1 MADSIMQEEKEC
13 YITGSPL
20 DLHQHHVFDGSR
32 RKASDK
38 WGCWIW
44 LRSDY
49 HNMSDHGV
57 HFDSELDLRIKQET
71 QRRFEQLYGHNKFM
85 AVFGKSYI

>member
-1 MADSIMQEEKEC
+1 MSDSIMQEKKEC
-13 YITGSPL
+13 YITGSVSG
-20 DLHQHHVFDGSR
+20 LHCHHVFDGCR

-44 LRSDY
+44 LRADY

-57 HFDSELDLRIKQET
+57 HFDTALDLRIKQET
-71 QRRFEQLYGHNKFM
+71 QNRFEQLYGRNKFM
-85 AVFGKSYI
+85 KVFGKSYL